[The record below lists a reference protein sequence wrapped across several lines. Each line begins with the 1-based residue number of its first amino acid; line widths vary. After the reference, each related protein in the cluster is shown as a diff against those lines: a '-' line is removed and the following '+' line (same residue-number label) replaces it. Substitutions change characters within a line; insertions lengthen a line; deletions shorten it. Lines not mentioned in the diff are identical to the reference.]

1 VRKVLVLLVLFLLA
15 VPAAWIAGQATEL
28 MTMEISSVRTN
39 SFPKLIVTANVY
51 DAQGQPVRGLT
62 RENFAIKGDLAG
74 LVSVLDVENVT
85 DDNLPLATVL
95 AIDTSTSMEGTPI
108 ERARAAAQLFVD
120 SLRPNDEV
128 AIVTFGSATTIVQD
142 FTTNRENLSR
152 AIASLA
158 PGGQTAL
165 YQGAYEAVRLAA
177 NSPIPRRAVILLSD
191 GAEYG
196 GRSQAARDD
205 AIVEAGPND
214 VPVYTIGLGFGADR
228 TYLAELSGGTNAL
241 FFESPNP
248 DQLDQIYTDLSAL
261 FRSQYILTLE
271 ANIPG
276 DGQEYLLRLQ
286 ADTQIGGAAA
296 EEIFR
301 APIPVP
307 IVRIL
312 DVPNRLIDAPVTFT
326 IDVLA
331 DDDLTQVTVDSGDG
345 ASSLVEFTSPYTVSI
360 DPQTLAPGPRTFTV
374 RATDTTGD
382 IGEARFTVEIAA
394 LPPIATIT
402 NLQPGETLRES
413 RNINVTYQSQT
424 PVVRVNFLLD
434 EADYGQRLS
443 PPYEASLDVF
453 QLNGGGHILS
463 VIAENAAGVTS
474 RQDIAFSVD
483 ETIALTLTALVP
495 TNTPTPTTP
504 PLGTTP
510 GEGDAILPALTGTP
524 ATGVPG
530 GGAQAT
536 VNAQSTAAQV
546 AAIGTADARATDA
559 QIITNATADARSTAD
574 FRSTFEAANDVA
586 TESAVTREAELQAT
600 QQSAQ
605 ATAAAV
611 NASTAAAVT
620 AQVQAT
626 AEAAN
631 TNTATA
637 ATAQAQSTATQ
648 VAASATADAQ
658 AQATAVQVAAAATAD
673 AQTQATANAATA
685 TSQAATAQALQ
696 TLAVEETQVANLQA
710 TQTTIAQVAALRQ
723 TADAQATQDIGA
735 TQTANAATQ
744 AAASATRAAASATQ
758 AAVTADAQATLDAL
772 ATQNASTATAQALAT
787 ELAATLRALETLA
800 AATDQAIAT
809 ETAAA
814 ATQAAQTQ
822 SALDAAAAQTAAA
835 ATQQALATEAAQTQ
849 QARATEE
856 AATEAAAAT
865 LVMQFTQTAAA
876 SATRAAATEQA
887 ATQRALAT
895 ENALAT
901 QTALAAVTHSSATEA
916 AQTQAVQASQ
926 TAAIVATTAAAPS
939 VTPSITPTLQL
950 EEVVTQSPP
959 IPTDLLPL
967 TCVIGLIA
975 GIMAIIFVLIGG
987 SQRRRDRRR

>member
-1 VRKVLVLLVLFLLA
+1 MRKVLVLLVLFVLA
-15 VPAAWIAGQATEL
+15 VPVAWIAGQGSEL
-28 MTMEISSVRTN
+28 MTMEISSVRTS

-51 DAQGQPVRGLT
+51 DAQGQPVRGLV

-74 LVSVLDVENVT
+74 LVTVQDVENVT

-95 AIDTSTSMEGTPI
+95 AIDTSFSMDGTPI

-128 AIVTFGSATTIVQD
+128 AIVTFGTTTTVVQE
-142 FTTNRENLSR
+142 FTTDRDRLSR
-152 AIASLA
+152 AIASLTPA
-158 PGGQTAL
+158 GQTAL

-196 GRSQAARDD
+196 GRSEVTRED
-205 AIVEAGPND
+205 AILEAGPND

-241 FFESPNP
+241 FFESPSP

-271 ANIPG
+271 ASVPG

-286 ADTQIGGAAA
+286 AETAIGGAAA

-301 APIPVP
+301 APILVP
-307 IVRIL
+307 IVRVL
-312 DVPNRLIDAPVTFT
+312 DVPNRLITAPVSFT
-326 IDVLA
+326 VDVLA
-331 DDDLTQVTVDSGDG
+331 DDELTQVTVDSGDG
-345 ASSLVEFTSPYTVSI
+345 ASPLAEFTSPYEVTI
-360 DPQTLAPGPRTFTV
+360 DPQTLAPGPRAYTV
-374 RATDTTGD
+374 RATDETGD
-382 IGEARFTVEIAA
+382 VGEARFTVEIAA

-413 RNINVTYQSQT
+413 RTVNVTYESQT
-424 PVVRVNFLLD
+424 PVIRVNFLLD

-443 PPYEASLDVF
+443 PPYEAPLDVF

-463 VIAENAAGVTS
+463 VIAENAAGITS
-474 RQDIAFSVD
+474 RQDIAFTVD
-483 ETIALTLTALVP
+483 EAIGLTLTALVP

-510 GEGDAILPALTGTP
+510 GEGDAILPALTGTA

-530 GGAQAT
+530 AGAQAT
-536 VNAQSTAAQV
+536 INAQSTAVQV

-559 QIITNATADARSTAD
+559 QVITNATADAQATAD
-574 FRSTFEAANDVA
+574 FRSTFEAANAAA
-586 TESAVTREAELQAT
+586 TESAATSEAEIQAT
-600 QQSAQ
+600 QESAQ

-611 NASTAAAVT
+611 NESTAAAVT

-626 AEAAN
+626 ATQAAVI
-631 TNTATA
+631 TQQAEATA
-637 ATAQAQSTATQ
+637 I
-648 VAASATADAQ
+648 
-658 AQATAVQVAAAATAD
+658 QVAAAATAD

-685 TSQAATAQALQ
+685 TAEAATAQALQ
-696 TLAVEETQVANLQA
+696 TQAVEQTQVANLQA
-710 TQTTIAQVAALRQ
+710 TQTTIAQVVALRQ

-735 TQTANAATQ
+735 TQTVNAATQ
-744 AAASATRAAASATQ
+744 AAASATRAAAT
-758 AAVTADAQATLDAL
+758 VDAQATLNAM
-772 ATQNASTATAQALAT
+772 ATQTAFMATEQSRST
-787 ELAATLRALETLA
+787 ELAATLSALETLA

-809 ETAAA
+809 QTAAA
-814 ATQAAQTQ
+814 STQAAQTQ
-822 SALDAAAAQTAAA
+822 AALDAQAAQTAAA
-835 ATQQALATEAAQTQ
+835 ATQQALATEQAATQ
-849 QARATEE
+849 NALATEQ

-865 LVMQFTQTAAA
+865 LALQFTQTAAA

-895 ENALAT
+895 ENALAS
-901 QTALAAVTHSSATEA
+901 QTALAAATRSSATEA
-916 AQTQAVQASQ
+916 AQTQAIQATQ
-926 TAAIVATTAAAPS
+926 TAAIIATTAAAPS
-939 VTPSITPTLQL
+939 VTPSITATLQL

-975 GIMAIIFVLIGG
+975 GVMAVIFVLIGG